1 MLKSSIGITVSN
13 FIMIWIV
20 VLNSYGPGWEVPV
33 ETMHLITLLSFL
45 LLLCLVFSAV
55 IFVISLKQYK
65 LSALLFKVIYSVHGF
80 ICIVFA
86 LFLLYV
92 EGYNGQFWFEVFP
105 TIPFLIL
112 SCGIDVLFFILIFAV
127 RKRTNDV
134 RKV

>member
-1 MLKSSIGITVSN
+1 
-13 FIMIWIV
+13 
-20 VLNSYGPGWEVPV
+20 
-33 ETMHLITLLSFL
+33 
-45 LLLCLVFSAV
+45 
-55 IFVISLKQYK
+55 
-65 LSALLFKVIYSVHGF
+65 
-80 ICIVFA
+80 
-86 LFLLYV
+86 LFLVYV